1 VRVKDDVDSRPWILN
16 FNLRERE
23 REREEIWG
31 WMNFVVMKKD
41 EINIGII
48 N

>member
-1 VRVKDDVDSRPWILN
+1 MRVKDDVDSRPWILN

-23 REREEIWG
+23 RERERG
-31 WMNFVVMKKD
+31 DLGMD
-41 EINIGII
+41 EFCSNEKGR

>member
-23 REREEIWG
+23 RERERERG
-31 WMNFVVMKKD
+31 DLGMD
-41 EINIGII
+41 EFCSNEKGR

>member
-23 REREEIWG
+23 RERG
-31 WMNFVVMKKD
+31 DLGMD
-41 EINIGII
+41 EFCSNEKGR

>member
-16 FNLRERE
+16 FNLRERD

>member
-23 REREEIWG
+23 RERERG
-31 WMNFVVMKKD
+31 DLGMD
-41 EINIGII
+41 EFCSNEKGR

>member
-1 VRVKDDVDSRPWILN
+1 MKDDVDSRPWILN
-16 FNLRERE
+16 FNLRE

-41 EINIGII
+41 EINLGII